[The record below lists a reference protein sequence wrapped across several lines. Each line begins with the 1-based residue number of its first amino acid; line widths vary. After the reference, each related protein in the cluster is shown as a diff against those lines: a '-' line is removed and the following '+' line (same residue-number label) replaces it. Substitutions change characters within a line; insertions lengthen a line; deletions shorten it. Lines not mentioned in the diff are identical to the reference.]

1 MRATITNKMIEKS
14 YDVGKKVYKK
24 KITLQ
29 EGAEVLSNLGMNKN
43 SAADYIYLYSNLIQ
57 GKLYTRTSNAYGT
70 EYYLTNIY
78 EENGTSGLEN
88 SLLSLYQHIEYYED
102 KAGVTLNKQ
111 RSIYEN
117 FREIVDKEP
126 ELTVYPDDIDDS
138 ITYSEG
144 KAKKVLVNSYERNPH
159 ARKKCIEHYGLNC
172 QVCDFNFEEKFGEL
186 GKSFIHVH
194 HIIDIA
200 TIGNKYSVDP
210 ISDLIPVCPNCHAML
225 HKKKPAY
232 SVEEL
237 KKIIFST
244 PTKTT

>member
-1 MRATITNKMIEKS
+1 M
-14 YDVGKKVYKK
+14 
-24 KITLQ
+24 
-29 EGAEVLSNLGMNKN
+29 
-43 SAADYIYLYSNLIQ
+43 
-57 GKLYTRTSNAYGT
+57 
-70 EYYLTNIY
+70 
-78 EENGTSGLEN
+78 
-88 SLLSLYQHIEYYED
+88 
-102 KAGVTLNKQ
+102 NKQ

-117 FREIVDKEP
+117 FLEIVDKEP

-172 QVCDFNFEEKFGEL
+172 QVCDFNFEDKFGEL
-186 GKSFIHVH
+186 GRNFIHVH
-194 HIIDIA
+194 HIVDIS

-210 ISDLIPVCPNCHAML
+210 ITDLVPVCPNCHAML

-237 KKIIFST
+237 KKI
-244 PTKTT
+244 TKLF

>member
-1 MRATITNKMIEKS
+1 MATITNEMIENS
-14 YDVGKKVYKK
+14 YDIGKKFFQK

-29 EGAEVLSNLGMNKN
+29 EGTESLSNLAMNRN
-43 SAADYIYLYSNLIQ
+43 SAVDYIYLYSNLIQ

-78 EENGTSGLEN
+78 EENGIQGLEN
-88 SLLSLYQHIEYYED
+88 GLLSLLQHIEYYED

-117 FREIVDKEP
+117 FLEIVDKEP

-172 QVCDFNFEEKFGEL
+172 QVCDFNFEDKFGEL
-186 GKSFIHVH
+186 GRNFIHVH
-194 HIIDIA
+194 HIVDIS

-210 ISDLIPVCPNCHAML
+210 ITDLVPVCPNCHAML

-237 KKIIFST
+237 KKIKKLF
-244 PTKTT
+244 